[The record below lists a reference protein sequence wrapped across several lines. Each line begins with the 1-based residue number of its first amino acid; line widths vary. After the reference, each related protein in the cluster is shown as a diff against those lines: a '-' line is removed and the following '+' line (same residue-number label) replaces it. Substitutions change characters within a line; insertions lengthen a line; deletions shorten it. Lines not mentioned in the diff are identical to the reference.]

1 MPSAKETKSNGNSL
15 SVGTW
20 PAMGPANN
28 PFCCHRCPVPKCR
41 GFGQVMRLDE
51 CVFYEIIINLN
62 ILHLKDVGDESQLD
76 VGHQKT

>member
-1 MPSAKETKSNGNSL
+1 
-15 SVGTW
+15 
-20 PAMGPANN
+20 
-28 PFCCHRCPVPKCR
+28 
-41 GFGQVMRLDE
+41 MRLDE